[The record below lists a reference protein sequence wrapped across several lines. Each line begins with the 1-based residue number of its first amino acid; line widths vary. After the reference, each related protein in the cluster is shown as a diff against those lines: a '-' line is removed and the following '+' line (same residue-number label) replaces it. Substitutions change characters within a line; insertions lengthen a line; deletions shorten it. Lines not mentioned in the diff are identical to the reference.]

1 MLERTGEGAAAEE
14 GREWRLHREDGDG
27 VPETRVKAA
36 KHVMDLLAILHY
48 LAEVSKT
55 VGALLEAAEVVDDGR
70 PALLDAPELRGEK
83 DHLVLGV
90 LHEQR
95 EDRSP
100 YLGGRGAALVNE
112 AEDLRA
118 HTCVQPGDDVCV
130 VLDPGN
136 VAGAGHTGDVIN
148 DSALLKHN
156 LEQSPPLGEIG
167 WIEAEGDGHVLV
179 DVDARQWRDGQ
190 RLRFCP
196 AAGLSH
202 LSRKSSTLKI
212 TWIIFFPREK
222 IR

>member
-1 MLERTGEGAAAEE
+1 M
-14 GREWRLHREDGDG
+14 
-27 VPETRVKAA
+27 ETVE
-36 KHVMDLLAILHY
+36 HVEDLLVVLHG
-48 LAEVSKT
+48 LAEISKAVRT
-55 VGALLEAAEVVDDGR
+55 LLETAEVVDDGR
-70 PALLDAPELRGEK
+70 PALLDAPELRGEE
-83 DHLVLGV
+83 DDLVLGV

-148 DSALLKHN
+148 DSDLLKHN

-167 WIEAEGDGHVLV
+167 WSMAEGDGHVLV
-179 DVDARQWRDGQ
+179 DV
-190 RLRFCP
+190 
-196 AAGLSH
+196 
-202 LSRKSSTLKI
+202 
-212 TWIIFFPREK
+212 
-222 IR
+222 